1 MNMSASD
8 LCWHF

>member
-8 LCWHF
+8 LCWHC

>member
-8 LCWHF
+8 DLRAH